1 MKLEKL
7 KLVVVTVSIFMFLGC
22 VGNPK
27 TANVPAWV
35 GNPEWVNKDTPNKYY
50 VAESYAEENS
60 LHRLSAQKNEAKLLA
75 RIDLKEQIE
84 TDLVGNNELNSSVGG
99 KDAAFVFNENMAS
112 YVKGK
117 LRGSKVLETWINPKN
132 NRMHMLMVIEKE

>member
-84 TDLVGNNELNSSVGG
+84 TDLVGNNSLHGSVGG
-99 KDAAFVFNENMAS
+99 KDAAFVFNEDKAS
-112 YVKGK
+112 HVEGK
-117 LRGSKVLETWINPKN
+117 LRGSKVLKTWINPKN
-132 NRMHMLMVIEKE
+132 NRMHLLMVIEKE